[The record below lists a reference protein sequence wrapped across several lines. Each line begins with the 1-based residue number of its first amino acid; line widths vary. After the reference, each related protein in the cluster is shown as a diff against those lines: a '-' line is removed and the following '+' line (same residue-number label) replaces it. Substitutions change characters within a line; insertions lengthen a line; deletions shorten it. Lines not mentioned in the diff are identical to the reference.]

1 MATLNYS
8 LPRIELEL
16 QDGGLANSTLEEQN
30 VLLVSPTNV
39 ENSTKKVLDPIV
51 IKGKSSFGENSE
63 LGEYKVSNP
72 LARGYKQ
79 VNDIGVSGISAIP
92 LPGDSVIFGNETE
105 VKEQR
110 QVLENGQPKVD
121 SESNPVMETV
131 VVKDVAAVRQSKAVK
146 AWMLLHDMFGSLK
159 NNSSFDSIVLK
170 NMYPSDY
177 TLADVPV
184 ISIAYLKDALSNK
197 TLGDG
202 ETALTARIEDNT
214 LVFITNDNTLID
226 ETTEQ
231 ELVEYLTIT
240 NTGVLPTEGQSE
252 ENAKNNINILPY
264 SFVTLKVATAEDG
277 RTKTLS
283 VDVNNTVIPEVND
296 DPFYGAY
303 LSGDLIGTV
312 AADAE
317 LKKHTFDLAEEVA
330 GFCYMTSMTNKQL
343 LGFMAIKPAEEND
356 IVSIKKWVEGAPEAK
371 YNGYLQLIATPYSS
385 FSFGNAGY
393 IDTIEAAYC
402 GLVQTLNSE
411 SSTTNKSIP
420 GIVNF
425 EATLSTSQCSALSV
439 KNYVTMRKR
448 KGVYVVSDG
457 LTTAGSDSDYTR
469 LTTIRITNELVESV
483 REVGDPYIGEPNTTA
498 SRNALQAQIKELLAQ
513 MQSAG
518 KITSYLDPELVCSTQ
533 DIIDGNLKILI
544 AFFPVFELRRINL
557 VIALRQ
563 IS

>member
-39 ENSTKKVLDPIV
+39 ETSTKKVLDPIV

-105 VKEQR
+105 KKEQR
-110 QVLENGQPKVD
+110 QVIENGQPKVD
-121 SESNPVMETV
+121 GQNNPVMETV
-131 VVKDVAAVRQSKAVK
+131 VIKDLAAVRQEKVVK

-170 NMYPSDY
+170 NIYPSDY
-177 TLADVPV
+177 KLANIPV
-184 ISIAYLKDALSNK
+184 ISIAYLKDALNNK
-197 TLGDG
+197 VLGEG
-202 ETALTARIEDNT
+202 ETALSARIKDNT
-214 LVFITNDNTLID
+214 LVFVSNDLSLID
-226 ETTEQ
+226 DTTDQ
-231 ELVEYLTIT
+231 EIVEYLTVTSEGAI
-240 NTGVLPTEGQSE
+240 PAEGQSAE
-252 ENAKNNINILPY
+252 EAKNNINILPY
-264 SFVTLKVATAEDG
+264 SFVTLKVTTGEG
-277 RTKTLS
+277 STKTLS
-283 VDVNNTVIPEVND
+283 VDVNNTIIPEVND

-312 AADAE
+312 ATDAE
-317 LKKHTFDLAEEVA
+317 LKTHTFDLAEEIA

-371 YNGYLQLIATPYSS
+371 YNGYLQLIATPYAS
-385 FSFGNAGY
+385 FSFGNTGY
-393 IDTIEAAYC
+393 IDTIEASYC

-420 GIVNF
+420 GIINF

-483 REVGDPYIGEPNTTA
+483 RDVGDPYIGEPNTTA